1 MSVFIYSTLSCTQR
15 YVKWSTPV
23 AGNIPREERAVVIEG
38 GANVANKHIITP
50 RGVVTEVSDADYQCL
65 KENSLFLTHVKNGYV
80 TVEERKA
87 DVDKVVTGME
97 ARSPDA
103 PITPNDFNVGST
115 HEADGTTVKARK
127 RK

>member
-1 MSVFIYSTLSCTQR
+1 MSVFVYSTLSCPQR
-15 YVKWSTPV
+15 YVKWAEAVS
-23 AGNIPREERAVVIEG
+23 GNVPREERAVLIQG
-38 GANVANKHIITP
+38 GANVANKNLITP
-50 RGVVTEVSDADYQCL
+50 RGVVTEIKDEEYELL
-65 KENSLFLTHVKNGYV
+65 KQNDLFNTHVKNGYV

-103 PITPNDFNVGST
+103 PLTPGDFDATPT
-115 HEADGTTVKARK
+115 HEADGTTVKAKK